1 MKLKELIE
9 IMSCKDGDELLVK
22 IARILDQYGIDV
34 LNSDGSVKDLQTLCW
49 EVVEVL
55 NKEK

>member
-34 LNSDGSVKDLQTLCW
+34 LNSDESVKDLQTLCW